1 MTKFSYVEALQVAE
15 HSEATKSIAESVR
28 AAVEGKNYVRSSGKI
43 ARSVALPE
51 NKSFVLLPNPATETT
66 QIVLQDPTTPHTARL
81 YAQNG
86 QLLQTIPIN
95 GTTSSF
101 SVADL
106 PSGIYHIR
114 LDNTGM
120 TEKLIVIH

>member
-43 ARSVALPE
+43 ASSVALPE

-66 QIVLQDPTTPHTARL
+66 QIVLQAPPHHAAHRTPIRPKRTTATNHSYQWHHKQFLCCRPAFGHL
-81 YAQNG
+81 PY
-86 QLLQTIPIN
+86 PI
-95 GTTSSF
+95 G
-101 SVADL
+101 
-106 PSGIYHIR
+106 
-114 LDNTGM
+114 
-120 TEKLIVIH
+120 